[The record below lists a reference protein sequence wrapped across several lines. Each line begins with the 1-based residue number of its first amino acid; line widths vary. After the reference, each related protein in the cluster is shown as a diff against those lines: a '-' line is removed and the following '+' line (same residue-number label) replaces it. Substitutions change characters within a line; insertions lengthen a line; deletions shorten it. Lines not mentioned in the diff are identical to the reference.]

1 MRDETVMIHAIVWG
15 HAVSVFRVLTQVQAQ
30 PDCGP
35 GPEIG
40 TG

>member
-1 MRDETVMIHAIVWG
+1 MESIVGINQRSAVGKTV
-15 HAVSVFRVLTQVQAQ
+15 SRTQVQAQ

>member
-1 MRDETVMIHAIVWG
+1 MQKPTVTSGYVKQYLNLDPHQ
-15 HAVSVFRVLTQVQAQ
+15 QVQAQ